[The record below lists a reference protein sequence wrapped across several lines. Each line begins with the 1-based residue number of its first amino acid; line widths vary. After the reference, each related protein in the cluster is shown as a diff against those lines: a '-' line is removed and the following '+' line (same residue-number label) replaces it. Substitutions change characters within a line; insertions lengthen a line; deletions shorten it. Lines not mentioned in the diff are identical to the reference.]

1 MFCPKC
7 GTQNADGVS
16 FCANCGANLMP
27 AAPAAAPAPQYQPQ
41 PAPQYQPQSQP
52 VPSPTPVL
60 VYKAPKAN
68 VLCIVGFIT
77 SLVSIFLGGTT
88 AIISLILC
96 IIGLSSASKKNER
109 GRGQAIAGLIISIVL
124 ISILIIALLVGVA
137 DYNKTRRRYSE
148 YTRSTTTEYERTK
161 RSRETE
167 EPTTSEETTRET
179 TEETTRETTAEPSE
193 TESKTGLYL
202 LTVGSSKTGKV
213 ALTSGKWVQFIE
225 AGGFSAEVTAH
236 EQAKDME
243 TGSIIGLFV
252 LDVTYTPEEIAKSQM
267 YTMEKA
273 GAKKVTG
280 ARVKIGGYDAIQ
292 CYGTYPDGTIL
303 VVWYF
308 RAEDG
313 LMRKI
318 TVEFPST
325 NTAAFHLVEDGYK
338 LDK

>member
-1 MFCPKC
+1 MFCPNC

-60 VYKAPKAN
+60 VSQSPKKN
-68 VLCIVGFIT
+68 VLCIVGFIA
-77 SLVSIFLGGTT
+77 SLVSIPLVGTT

-96 IIGLSSASKKNER
+96 IIGLASASKKNEK
-109 GRGQAIAGLIISIVL
+109 GKGQAIAGLIISIVL
-124 ISILIIALLVGVA
+124 IIIWIIALLIGVA
-137 DYNKTRRRYSE
+137 DYNKARRRYSE

-213 ALTSGKWVQFIE
+213 ALTSGKWVQFHE